1 MNFLGMGPGELML
14 IAVLGLIVFGPGK
27 LPEIAAQ
34 VGKAV
39 RDFRRNTYDIQAE
52 FQRSLSLDL
61 DPNAKPVGPAAVFA
75 QNGAT
80 TEQPAP
86 PPVEPAAP
94 LADTSDWHFETAGEP
109 AAPPVAPSFWDWD
122 NPEPEPAPAEA
133 PARPADGAASSA
145 VWQWEEVEAPAASD
159 SKPGP
164 TQGSA

>member
-61 DPNAKPVGPAAVFA
+61 DPDAKPVGPAAVFA
-75 QNGAT
+75 QNGVTA
-80 TEQPAP
+80 EQPP
-86 PPVEPAAP
+86 PP
-94 LADTSDWHFETAGEP
+94 
-109 AAPPVAPSFWDWD
+109 PPGG
-122 NPEPEPAPAEA
+122 
-133 PARPADGAASSA
+133 PARPAGRYARRALRA
-145 VWQWEEVEAPAASD
+145 GGRAGGPAGRAFLL
-159 SKPGP
+159 GLG
-164 TQGSA
+164 Q